1 MAARPTVSFR
11 RVSTVGHFI
20 GPRLGN
26 TGWGICLFHGGGKAR
41 ESAFSRVNICVAE
54 QRERENEGPSPTDE
68 KYLTNKVT
76 SSSGRNDFLGLLFF

>member
-41 ESAFSRVNICVAE
+41 EREVRLAE
-54 QRERENEGPSPTDE
+54 
-68 KYLTNKVT
+68 
-76 SSSGRNDFLGLLFF
+76 